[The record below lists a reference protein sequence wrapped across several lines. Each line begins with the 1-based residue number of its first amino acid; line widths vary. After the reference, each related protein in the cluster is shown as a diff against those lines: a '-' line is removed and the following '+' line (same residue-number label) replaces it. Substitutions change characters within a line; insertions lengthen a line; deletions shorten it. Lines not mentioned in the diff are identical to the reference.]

1 MPPERGGELEPRHRI
16 REVGSIRAT
25 EEEEVRRWR
34 GKESLNHAVE
44 EVEVRRRRGEGART
58 SPPDRGGGLDPHRM
72 RGEMRSKHV
81 ARRK

>member
-1 MPPERGGELEPRHRI
+1 L
-16 REVGSIRAT
+16 
-25 EEEEVRRWR
+25 
-34 GKESLNHAVE
+34 
-44 EVEVRRRRGEGART
+44 RT